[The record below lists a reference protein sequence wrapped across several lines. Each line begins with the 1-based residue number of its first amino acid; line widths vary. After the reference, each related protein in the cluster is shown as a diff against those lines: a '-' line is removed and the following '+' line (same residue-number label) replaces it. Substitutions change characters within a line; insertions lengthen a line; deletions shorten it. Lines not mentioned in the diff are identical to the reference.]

1 MGWFK
6 MEVHTAEKSS
16 TRGGAGPVMAEDV
29 GRKLVV
35 EQSMTSNGDGSK
47 TKLWKRKN
55 EKRMQWYIQHGGVNE
70 RKEGRMNWNRSEKCC
85 VPGV

>member
-1 MGWFK
+1 MVQNGGPYGRK
-6 MEVHTAEKSS
+6 KSS

-47 TKLWKRKN
+47 TKLWKRN
-55 EKRMQWYIQHGGVNE
+55 EKRMQWYIQHGGLNE
-70 RKEGRMNWNRSEKCC
+70 RKEE
-85 VPGV
+85 